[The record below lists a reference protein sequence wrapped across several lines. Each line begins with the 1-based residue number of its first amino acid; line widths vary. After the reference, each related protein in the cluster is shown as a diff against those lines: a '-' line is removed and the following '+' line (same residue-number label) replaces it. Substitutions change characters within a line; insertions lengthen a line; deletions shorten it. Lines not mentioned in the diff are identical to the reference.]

1 MRRKEALIFEVF
13 MESTNGHAARQGV
26 RTVDTEQEAR
36 DFCEENNWVMFD
48 EHGYMW
54 DLDYRKVA

>member
-1 MRRKEALIFEVF
+1 MFEVF
-13 MESTNGHAARQGV
+13 MESTNGHAARQGI
-26 RTVDTEQEAR
+26 RTVNTEQEAR